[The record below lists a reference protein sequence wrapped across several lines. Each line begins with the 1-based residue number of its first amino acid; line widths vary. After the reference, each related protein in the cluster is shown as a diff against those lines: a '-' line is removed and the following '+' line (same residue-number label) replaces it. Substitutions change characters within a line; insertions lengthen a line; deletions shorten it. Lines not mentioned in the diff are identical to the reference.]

1 MAIPD
6 QPPAADPVAE
16 HVAATEG
23 EIQPP
28 VPFVQGPPDGD
39 QLEVKFGNPSP
50 QMQIDVHD
58 EDGHKVGTRSVKA
71 EHLEQSVT
79 HVHLWSG
86 IDDAEHVEHTLSTQ
100 NDRILSMIARGL
112 KPEHRKFAIAISE
125 LEQIV
130 GVHTGGNSPSWV
142 TSSDPELQA
151 ALAEHFDCP
160 AGESTMLLTNGGR
173 DALHAQH
180 LGTSAQPAAFNYMA
194 LTASVT
200 APAATDTT
208 LTGEITTAGGGLVR
222 AQATY
227 AHTAGTNTTTLTKT
241 FTANGSDSLPVT
253 LAQIGVLNA
262 SSSGTLGYHT
272 ALNAT
277 ATLNVSGDN
286 LTVTETITAG

>member
-6 QPPAADPVAE
+6 PQTPAEQDPVAAHIAE
-16 HVAATEG
+16 T
-23 EIQPP
+23 QPA

-39 QLEVKFGNPSP
+39 QIEVKFGNPSP

-58 EDGHKVGTRSVKA
+58 DDGKKIGTRSVKA
-71 EHLEQSVT
+71 EHLEQSTTVA
-79 HVHLWSG
+79 HLWPG

-112 KPEHRKFAIAISE
+112 KAEHRKYAIAISE

-130 GVHTGGNSPSWV
+130 GVHTGGNSPAWV

-160 AGESTMLLTNGGR
+160 AGEPTMLLTNGGR

-194 LTASVT
+194 LTASAT

-227 AHTAGTNTTTLTKT
+227 AHTTGTNTTTLTKT
-241 FTANGSDSLPVT
+241 FTANGSDTLPVT

-286 LTVTETITAG
+286 LTVTETVTAG